1 MEAPAAPPPLPKAP
15 ADVIMMTGSS
25 AKDRRRERTAIRY
38 KAYKAHEPMPLACI
52 MFVMS
57 LNLIRCIF
65 VCVCEPRSFTLS
77 AAALSIAQALG
88 PKLAAQPK
96 AEAKPVH
103 GGNLHMEAPVAPPQ
117 PVHGGDLHMEVME
130 APVAELPTRQ
140 VPPPPS
146 LEPPM
151 QCAFVMPP
159 PPPLDP
165 PAACAQITCQ
175 PAFGG
180 LRADNVPAPLFR
192 VGEWVCQ
199 LWCQWYKTIP
209 LDGIPPAL
217 GKKNSLNRPKWCR
230 ELYLQTY

>member
-96 AEAKPVH
+96 AGAMPVH
-103 GGNLHMEAPVAPPQ
+103 GGNLHMEA
-117 PVHGGDLHMEVME
+117 
-130 APVAELPTRQ
+130 
-140 VPPPPS
+140 
-146 LEPPM
+146 
-151 QCAFVMPP
+151 CA
-159 PPPLDP
+159 
-165 PAACAQITCQ
+165 
-175 PAFGG
+175 
-180 LRADNVPAPLFR
+180 LR
-192 VGEWVCQ
+192 
-199 LWCQWYKTIP
+199 
-209 LDGIPPAL
+209 
-217 GKKNSLNRPKWCR
+217 
-230 ELYLQTY
+230 